1 MNRILTIT
9 INSDWKRN
17 LREAAT
23 QAQVAIESG
32 QYQGESLNFPTPA
45 QFFSQLS
52 SNRWQMVNHL
62 LGAGV
67 VGVRELARQLERDT
81 KRVHEDGKVLVK
93 LGLLEKTDTGAL
105 HCPYQCI
112 HIDMRLMPTSLPK
125 AA

>member
-9 INSDWKRN
+9 INSDWKHN
-17 LREAAT
+17 LREAAV
-23 QAQVAIESG
+23 QAQTAIETG
-32 QYQGESLNFPTPA
+32 QYQGESLNFPTAA
-45 QFFSQLS
+45 QFFSRLTP
-52 SNRWQMVNHL
+52 NRWQMVNHL

-67 VGVRELARQLERDT
+67 VGVRELARQLGRDS
-81 KRVHEDGKVLVK
+81 KRVHEDSKVLVK

-112 HIDMRLMPTSLPK
+112 HIDMRLMPDSLPK